1 MELPRLINVEIRV
14 KGHLGETLLA
24 GFPGLLAT
32 RRNGETLLTG
42 TLRDLSELYGTIAQ
56 IEALGLELVA
66 VRRDAPDDEAD

>member
-1 MELPRLINVEIRV
+1 MARSRLINVEIRV

-32 RRNGETLLTG
+32 HRNGETLLTG

-66 VRRDAPDDEAD
+66 VRRDAPDDEGN